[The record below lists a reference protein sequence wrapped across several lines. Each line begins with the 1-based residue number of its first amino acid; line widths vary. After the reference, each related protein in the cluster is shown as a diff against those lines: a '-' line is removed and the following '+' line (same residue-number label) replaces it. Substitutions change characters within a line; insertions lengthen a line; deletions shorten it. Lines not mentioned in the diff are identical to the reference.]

1 MSFIRHLPL
10 LSDVPLI
17 QKIIRQV
24 LNTAQ
29 RGDTVELGLLVEQD
43 PTSSPVAGFS
53 SSKLDFVPIDD
64 VLNPTLPEDKG
75 SLKCIIR
82 ISHKYAPS
90 KSHQGKKRPR
100 DVVTTEIRPK
110 LAFDTLFLRRILR
123 QIDGELIS
131 DLPPPELFTSGRT
144 CDLRIA
150 LQRLPAPSST
160 PVSELT
166 DEETE
171 PSLEQ
176 LASFGESLKGKRVTL
191 YACADGSFAHHL
203 TVYLTA
209 WGMDVT
215 HVSPD
220 SQVDGLVDPPSPSPY
235 EPRSSYSPS
244 LGPYSESGFSFGAS
258 GKTDPTQA
266 RSQPPSFI
274 FIDDDIDILKERLQ
288 SLRLN
293 QSAAPF
299 GPRKRPSLSSHHRP
313 RSSSQISRVMGVNA
327 HKQSARVIIMHFT
340 SLGNYKMLKDVMQS
354 IMASYA
360 TSSLVPEVMIIP
372 KPAGPR
378 RFLTALHTAVTKPN
392 VDPFFSPIATSPAS
406 PTVPLSTGSSF
417 IGSPTNEPGPSTY
430 VHNGGSPQSPSI
442 KNGIRP
448 HSSRTNSDRSTRS
461 GDGVNKS
468 FANVLPS
475 PLTLP
480 DNVEYFSTTQR
491 LGFSP
496 SSGLVIQSP
505 DGQPAGIY
513 FHPRSKTSRTASS
526 QSMERDRGQLSVPS
540 PRRTS
545 TSRMASGGRKDDH
558 LKGSSFGVSPMVDNE
573 NEMRSP
579 SSSPVVPGKQLST
592 MSALSQEIQS
602 HSSSILAPVPRKP
615 SSVSRKNSSPSTSP
629 AEGSR
634 RGLGRRPSTESKG
647 SITPPA
653 TLKQKGKVLASD
665 TNVVPPISVLIVDG
679 TLCFLFNVFE
689 GVIVTHEIYLD
700 NPINQTILSTFM
712 KRKKIKYDLA
722 SNGQEAVQK
731 WRTGGFHL
739 ILVRFLFF
747 FLENPCPFSLFS

>member
-1 MSFIRHLPL
+1 
-10 LSDVPLI
+10 VPLVQQI
-17 QKIIRQV
+17 VRQV

-43 PTSSPVAGFS
+43 ASSSPGVGVS

-64 VLNPTLPEDKG
+64 VLNATLPDDKG
-75 SLKCIIR
+75 PLKCIIR
-82 ISHKYAPS
+82 ISHKYALS
-90 KSHQGKKRPR
+90 KSHQEKNHPR
-100 DVVTTEIRPK
+100 DVVPTEIRPK
-110 LAFDTLFLRRILR
+110 LTFDTLFLRRILQ

-150 LQRLPAPSST
+150 FQRLPAPSST
-160 PVSELT
+160 PVAELT
-166 DEETE
+166 EEIE

-176 LASFGESLKGKRVTL
+176 LASFGESLKGKRVIL

-215 HVSPD
+215 HVSPE
-220 SQVDGLVDPPSPSPY
+220 SQVDGMADPPTPAPY

-244 LGPYSESGFSFGAS
+244 LGPYSEPGFSFGAS

-288 SLRLN
+288 SLRPS
-293 QSAAPF
+293 QPQPAVSFAS
-299 GPRKRPSLSSHHRP
+299 RRRPSLSHHRP
-313 RSSSQISRVMGVNA
+313 RSSSQVARLMGLNA
-327 HKQSARVIIMHFT
+327 QKQSARVIIMHFT
-340 SLGNYKMLKDVMQS
+340 SLGNYKLLKDVMQS

-360 TSSLVPEVMIIP
+360 TSTSLVPEVMIIP

-392 VDPFFSPIATSPAS
+392 VDPFFLPIATSPAS
-406 PTVPLSTGSSF
+406 PAAPLSTGTSF
-417 IGSPTNEPGPSTY
+417 IGSPANEHDPSTY
-430 VHNGGSPQSPSI
+430 ANNGGSPQTLSPSTKI
-442 KNGIRP
+442 NNRP
-448 HSSRTNSDRSTRS
+448 HGSRTNSDRSTRS
-461 GDGVNKS
+461 GDSVNKS

-475 PLTLP
+475 PLALP
-480 DNVEYFSTTQR
+480 DNVEYFSSATQR

-526 QSMERDRGQLSVPS
+526 QSMERDRGQLSVPT
-540 PRRTS
+540 PRRAS
-545 TSRMASGGRKDDH
+545 TSRMASGGRKDDY
-558 LKGSSFGVSPMVDNE
+558 LKVSSFKLPMVDNE
-573 NEMRSP
+573 NEMSP
-579 SSSPVVPGKQLST
+579 SSSSPTVPGRQLST
-592 MSALSQEIQS
+592 TSILSQEIQPQ
-602 HSSSILAPVPRKP
+602 SSSILSPVPRKP
-615 SSVSRKNSSPSTSP
+615 SNVSRKNSSPSTSP

-634 RGLGRRPSTESKG
+634 HGLGRRPSAESKG
-647 SITPPA
+647 SMTPPA
-653 TLKQKGKVLASD
+653 PSKQKGKVLASD

-679 TLCFLFNVFE
+679 
-689 GVIVTHEIYLD
+689 
-700 NPINQTILSTFM
+700 M
-712 KRKKIKYDLA
+712 
-722 SNGQEAVQK
+722 
-731 WRTGGFHL
+731 
-739 ILVRFLFF
+739 LFF
-747 FLENPCPFSLFS
+747 D